1 MIAYAQNHDYISRP
15 GCCVAQESS
24 SSLRFAAGP
33 RMLLLWVKAIL
44 LAKIV
49 PKFILTLFK
58 KWKSYPKKVF
68 FLGRLPL
75 LTCSLAVSLDPGPA
89 SWHPQRLLH
98 CSSLHLLQGD
108 NQHYDDDDGD
118 DGDNGDGTGAES
130 CYGMKL

>member
-1 MIAYAQNHDYISRP
+1 M
-15 GCCVAQESS
+15 
-24 SSLRFAAGP
+24 
-33 RMLLLWVKAIL
+33 
-44 LAKIV
+44 
-49 PKFILTLFK
+49 
-58 KWKSYPKKVF
+58 
-68 FLGRLPL
+68 
-75 LTCSLAVSLDPGPA
+75 SLDPGPA